1 MPYITQAQLDL
12 LKGEP
17 TPAAAHVHA
26 QLNVVKAQI
35 QELQRHNPA
44 RRTEDEAFFTYTLV
58 TDTTLFAGTY
68 SNIYLAV
75 VDHSPGPRAD
85 RARLRAG
92 GPHRRPPLQLPARA
106 GPHRQALARAA
117 SPPGTSSTTRPAGW
131 WSSRR
136 WPCTAT
142 SRTTSPPTTSTSRRS
157 RCASGRG
164 RSTVGMDYLGEN
176 GICHRS
182 INPKHV
188 LLTPAPDEL
197 SKTLAKLGSFRDAII
212 YLSVDSKGEKD
223 NSRVR
228 VRRPACRGPRDFSR
242 WTHHFQA
249 PETFTGYAAIAA
261 ARLAASL
268 SMASLMSGAS
278 SKGVSASALAP
289 SASVAS
295 ILSTAASGFVQT
307 AEDPPEAP
315 EDFDPIAADVWSFAA
330 TFFYANA
337 RVTPLRVAALGS
349 AGEDPLPAIQRTIT
363 AAPNLSAD
371 GKRWFSAILAADPSV
386 RTKFEAAGADPW
398 FTGKGQAISG

>member
-1 MPYITQAQLDL
+1 M
-12 LKGEP
+12 
-17 TPAAAHVHA
+17 
-26 QLNVVKAQI
+26 
-35 QELQRHNPA
+35 
-44 RRTEDEAFFTYTLV
+44 
-58 TDTTLFAGTY
+58 
-68 SNIYLAV
+68 
-75 VDHSPGPRAD
+75 VDHSPDHALIGRVYEPV
-85 RARLRAG
+85 ARIDA
-92 GPHRRPPLQLPARA
+92 
-106 GPHRQALARAA
+106 
-117 SPPGTSSTTRPAGW
+117 
-131 WSSRR
+131 
-136 WPCTAT
+136 
-142 SRTTSPPTTSTSRRS
+142 RRS
-157 RCASGRG
+157 SYLRVLAHIGRRSPGCIATWDVFYDEAG
-164 RSTVGMDYLGEN
+164 RVVVFQEMALHGNLKDYLTTNNVYVPEEQMREWAGQIYGGMDYLGEN

-295 ILSTAASGFVQT
+295 ILSTAASGRAMRTT
-307 AEDPPEAP
+307 AWPP
-315 EDFDPIAADVWSFAA
+315 
-330 TFFYANA
+330 
-337 RVTPLRVAALGS
+337 RV
-349 AGEDPLPAIQRTIT
+349 
-363 AAPNLSAD
+363 
-371 GKRWFSAILAADPSV
+371 PSSV
-386 RTKFEAAGADPW
+386 
-398 FTGKGQAISG
+398 